1 MREASCFLS
10 NQMCERGKLSAVS
23 VGEVDK
29 LRNVQLCEVGKLC
42 VLFTVQLS

>member
-29 LRNVQLCEVGKLC
+29 LRNQLCEVGKLC
-42 VLFTVQLS
+42 VLFTVL